1 MAELVRSSAYDRW
14 AELKVPIMDPAA
26 SPQGSSG
33 KPKKKRQSKKVKPP
47 IKAVSVT
54 EEESHQ
60 SAETLRNNIKN
71 IKDSFELV
79 QYYVRQKPARG
90 LLLALAI
97 GIVAGSIC
105 RD

>member
-1 MAELVRSSAYDRW
+1 
-14 AELKVPIMDPAA
+14 MDPAA

-33 KPKKKRQSKKVKPP
+33 KPKKKRQSKKAKLSMR
-47 IKAVSVT
+47 AASVT
-54 EEESHQ
+54 AEESHQ
-60 SAETLRNNIKN
+60 SAKTLRNRVKN

-79 QYYVRQKPARG
+79 RYYVRQKPARG

>member
-1 MAELVRSSAYDRW
+1 
-14 AELKVPIMDPAA
+14 MDPAA

-33 KPKKKRQSKKVKPP
+33 KPKKKRQSKKAKLS
-47 IKAVSVT
+47 IKVASVP
-54 EEESHQ
+54 EDENRQ
-60 SAETLRNNIKN
+60 SAEALGQKVKN
-71 IKDSFELV
+71 TKNTFEAV
-79 QYYVRQKPARG
+79 RSYVGQKPARG